1 MLFIDI
7 PTLSTALASSQ
18 LQTSV
23 SVAMLDKTLD
33 LSTTI
38 SDNFVA
44 MIDAASMERSV
55 NPSVG
60 GNIDL
65 YV

>member
-1 MLFIDI
+1 MDI
-7 PTLSTALASSQ
+7 PSLSMTMASSQ
-18 LQTSV
+18 LQTNV
-23 SVAMLDKTLD
+23 GIAMLDKTLAFSD
-33 LSTTI
+33 TI
-38 SDNFVA
+38 GNGFVA
-44 MIDAASMERSV
+44 MIDAASMEHSV

>member
-1 MLFIDI
+1 MDI
-7 PTLSTALASSQ
+7 PSLSMAMASNQ
-18 LQTSV
+18 LQTTV

-33 LSTTI
+33 LSATLSNNLT
-38 SDNFVA
+38 A
-44 MIDAASMERSV
+44 MIDAASMERAV

>member
-1 MLFIDI
+1 MDI
-7 PTLSTALASSQ
+7 TSLSMAMASNR
-18 LQTSV
+18 LQTNV
-23 SVAMLDKTLD
+23 SVTMLDKTLD

-55 NPSVG
+55 NPSIG

>member
-1 MLFIDI
+1 MDI